1 MPFELIML
9 LGFFG
14 AALLA
19 LLPAA
24 PAGEAEE
31 RLSRRQLARRSDG
44 ETPPAGCISPRAMR
58 LAAHRAGS
66 RGLRHTPGKR
76 AGRGP

>member
-9 LGFFG
+9 MGFFG

-24 PAGEAEE
+24 PAGESEE
-31 RLSRRQLARRSDG
+31 RLPRRQFARRSDG
-44 ETPPAGCISPRAMR
+44 ETHPAGGIRPRAMR
-58 LAAHRAGS
+58 LAAHRAGC
-66 RGLRHTPGKR
+66 RGMRRTTGR
-76 AGRGP
+76 SAGRRP